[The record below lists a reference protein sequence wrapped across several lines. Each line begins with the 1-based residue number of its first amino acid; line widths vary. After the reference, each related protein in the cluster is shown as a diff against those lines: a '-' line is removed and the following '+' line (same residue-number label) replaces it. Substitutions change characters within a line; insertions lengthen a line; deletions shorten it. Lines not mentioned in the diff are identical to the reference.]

1 MANGMKSHDDQ
12 PVAVAAGVGATPAGV
27 LGGPEDELAVAAGE
41 VAAAAGVLTGSQDE
55 LAVTGGV
62 VLAAVCVADSFLGLA
77 AGRVG

>member
-1 MANGMKSHDDQ
+1 MPMRITSTANGIKSHEDQ
-12 PVAVAAGVGATPAGV
+12 LLEVAV
-27 LGGPEDELAVAAGE
+27 GG
-41 VAAAAGVLTGSQDE
+41 VAAAAGALTGSQDE